1 MDQYF
6 HFVYQTVNSTVQYI
20 SVQYSIFIFPPPWIL
35 RQPEDTERE
44 IKIVWPNLHSIFRL
58 RPVHRVSSSWTCGG
72 SWREGGRGGLSNC
85 RFYNHF
91 ELIPQPTIH
100 PKIYNLQYTCK
111 IWIKSTFFA
120 QKPKNT
126 NLQDFGQKNMQST
139 SFFSSQIYSLW
150 LYCPAPPPGRLLII
164 DFLRTAR
171 SKCKCK

>member
-6 HFVYQTVNSTVQYI
+6 HFVDQTVNSTVQYI
-20 SVQYSIFIFPPPWIL
+20 LVQYSIFIFPPPWIL

-58 RPVHRVSSSWTCGG
+58 RPVHQVSSSWTCGG
-72 SWREGGRGGLSNC
+72 SLKEGGRGGLSNC

-111 IWIKSTFFA
+111 IWIKSTRFWPEKYAVYKFFF
-120 QKPKNT
+120 QP
-126 NLQDFGQKNMQST
+126 NLQSMVCLLYT
-139 SFFSSQIYSLW
+139 SPSPRDVEESRMPSS
-150 LYCPAPPPGRLLII
+150 A
-164 DFLRTAR
+164 
-171 SKCKCK
+171 